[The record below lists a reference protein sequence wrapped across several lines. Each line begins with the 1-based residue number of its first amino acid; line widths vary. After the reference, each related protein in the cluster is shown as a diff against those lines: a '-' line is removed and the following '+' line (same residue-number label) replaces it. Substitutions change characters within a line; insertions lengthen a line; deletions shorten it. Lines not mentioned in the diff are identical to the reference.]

1 MQNRGEGLIEAI
13 DFTHATVTLAH
24 GPIESLKWPAMTMDF
39 RFLEPT
45 LLQSFKPGQKVIFEI
60 AEESAG
66 EFVIV
71 RIQPADT
78 FHDH

>member
-1 MQNRGEGLIEAI
+1 VRYRGEGSIEAI
-13 DFTHATVTLAH
+13 DFTHSTVTLAH
-24 GPIESLKWPAMTMDF
+24 GPIDSLKWPAMTMDF

-71 RIQPADT
+71 RIQPAAT